1 MSNVYQNEPPT
12 KGKVILHTTAGPL
25 EIELWAKE
33 IPKAC
38 RNFVQLCMEGYYDN
52 TIFHR
57 IIPNFIVQ
65 GGDPLGTGEGGES
78 IYGKPFEDEF
88 HTRLRFSH
96 RGLLAMASTSLN
108 ENSSQFFFTLDKA
121 ESLNKQHTIFG
132 KVVGDTIFNL
142 LKIGESE
149 VGESEFP
156 IYPTTITSAEIVA
169 DPFEDIVPRTTP
181 EEKKR
186 KKLEEERLNFEIEQA
201 KKKGKKLKKNLNLL
215 SFEDD
220 NNNDEIHDLEN
231 KKIKKF
237 KSIHDISDD
246 PSFLKEAVAFNVK
259 NNEEFNSK
267 KTKKLKHE
275 MNFEDENYEIEN
287 QVLLKK
293 EKNAKM
299 SIIKNE
305 ILSLQKDIIE
315 QKKGKKERKEKKQ
328 KKLSLIEEMRSQYD
342 RNTTSTIIKNKR
354 GKKVVL
360 DEDDLLERLDE
371 FKNKLKKG
379 SKLLESKKV
388 KNEEEETLKKLEREK
403 KKIEDELDDSQLCKV
418 HRWKNCKTC
427 FDEDEIL
434 EEMEEVGEDWKD
446 HSLNFV
452 KEKANVYEPKL
463 DDYTFI
469 DPRLEAKTGVVLN
482 STEIRKKKEILDLVK
497 DGKL

>member
-96 RGLLAMASTSLN
+96 RGLLAM
-108 ENSSQFFFTLDKA
+108 
-121 ESLNKQHTIFG
+121 
-132 KVVGDTIFNL
+132 
-142 LKIGESE
+142 

-220 NNNDEIHDLEN
+220 NNNEEIHDLEN

-246 PSFLKEAVAFNVK
+246 PSFLKEAVAFNVE

-342 RNTTSTIIKNKR
+342 KNTTSTIIKNKR

-482 STEIRKKKEILDLVK
+482 STEIRKKKEILDL
-497 DGKL
+497 